1 MTAASRHR
9 YNVGEGQAR
18 AAGAVDAHTASTCLR
33 AAVDVNGGKPESDA
47 PDVDPARGLGAA
59 EAAARLQRDG
69 PNVLPQPE
77 RQSEW
82 AIVASVLREPMLL
95 LLLAATAIYMLLGDP
110 REAGLLAASVFIV
123 VGLTVYQERKTEHAL
138 QALREMG
145 TPRAR
150 VLREGRRRII
160 PASEVVVGDVLLVA
174 EGERVPADAHVIDE
188 TDLYA
193 DESLLTGESV
203 PVRRMAGAAIADD
216 DAWLHASTLVV
227 RGHGRA
233 VVMATGVRTAV
244 GRIGVA
250 LRSIH
255 VEPTPM
261 QREVRQLVVLFAALA
276 LVACVS
282 MSGLYLVLRGGWL
295 PALLSGLTLAMAVI
309 PEEFP
314 VVLAVFLALGAFRMA
329 HRRALVRRTPA
340 IEALGATTVLCTD
353 KTGTLTANRMAVAEL
368 RSSGE
373 ASGLHDLHTPALRHL
388 LEVAALA
395 SRPHSHDPMDS
406 ALHDAAGFVSGAKTR
421 RSHVREYPLSAECPA
436 VAHVWVLADETCM
449 ATCKGAPE
457 IVADLCRLPAGAH
470 RRLMDDVD
478 AMARRGLRVLGVA
491 AADADADAL
500 PDALHGFAYRW
511 LGLVGFADP
520 LRPGVAEA
528 VAEARAAGV
537 RVIMLTGDHLETARA
552 IAFQAGLAT
561 DGEVLLGRDVEA
573 MDDATLARRVR
584 TTSVFARVQPEHKL
598 RLVNAL
604 KRNDEIVAMTG
615 DGVNDAP
622 ALMAAH
628 VGIAMGGRGTDV
640 AREAASIVLLDDNF
654 VTVVGAIRQGRSIYA
669 NIRRAIRYILAV
681 HVPIAGLA
689 LLPIVVGAP
698 LVLLPLHVVFLEL
711 IIDPACSIV
720 FEREVATGDIMR
732 RPPRPPTERLLGV
745 GQLFASL
752 AQGAVMF
759 AAVAVMYAVGQSQ
772 GLPSGQVGS
781 LAFTALVAGNIGLI
795 TLYRSGGS
803 VRATLRNRNVA
814 FTVVALGG
822 LALLVMVTRWSAPAS
837 WFGFSPAPL
846 RWWLLAIGMPLAL
859 AVALKH
865 LRHSQIGIARYKRDS
880 VPGVGWNPRSPGGR

>member
-9 YNVGEGQAR
+9 DIVGVRSSRDADARIASPSAQA
-18 AAGAVDAHTASTCLR
+18 ATDGSDGAR
-33 AAVDVNGGKPESDA
+33 Q
-47 PDVDPARGLGAA
+47 PDPVRGLGAA
-59 EAAARLQRDG
+59 EAAERLQRDG
-69 PNVLPQPE
+69 ANVLPQPE
-77 RQSEW
+77 RRREW

-95 LLLAATAIYMLLGDP
+95 LLLAATAVYVLLGDP
-110 REAGLLAASVFIV
+110 REAGLLAASVFVV
-123 VGLTVYQERKTEHAL
+123 VGLTVYQERKSERAL
-138 QALREMG
+138 QALRELG

-150 VLREGRRRII
+150 VLRDGKPRII
-160 PASEVVVGDVLLVA
+160 ASSEVVVGDMLLVA
-174 EGERVPADAHVIDE
+174 EGERVPADARVLEE

-203 PVRRMAGAAIADD
+203 PVRRSGGAAVADD
-216 DAWLHASTLVV
+216 DALLHASTLVV

-233 VVMATGVRTAV
+233 VVVATGARTAV

-261 QREVRQLVVLFAALA
+261 QQEIRRLVVLFATLA

-282 MSGLYLVLRGGWL
+282 MSVLYLVVRGGWL
-295 PALLSGLTLAMAVI
+295 PALLAGLTLAMAVI

-329 HRRALVRRTPA
+329 QRQALVRRTPA

-368 RSSGE
+368 RSDGE
-373 ASGLHDLHTPALRHL
+373 TGGLHDLHTPALRHL

-395 SRPHSHDPMDS
+395 SRLHSHDPMEN
-406 ALHDAAGFVSGAKTR
+406 ALHDAAGFASDAPAGRT
-421 RSHVREYPLSAECPA
+421 HVREYPLSPECPA
-436 VAHVWVLADETCM
+436 VAHVWRLPDGARIVA
-449 ATCKGAPE
+449 CKGAPE
-457 IVADLCRLPAGAH
+457 TVAELCRLSTEQCRHVMA
-470 RRLMDDVD
+470 DVD
-478 AMARRGLRVLGVA
+478 AMARRGLRVLGA
-491 AADADADAL
+491 AVLDAALPDAL
-500 PDALHGFAYRW
+500 PDALRELPLQW

-520 LRPGVAEA
+520 LRPGAADA

-552 IAFQAGLAT
+552 IAAQAGLAT
-561 DGEVLLGRDVEA
+561 DGEVLLGRDLET
-573 MDDATLARRVR
+573 MDDATLAQRVT
-584 TTSVFARVQPEHKL
+584 TTSVFARVHPEHKL

-604 KRNDEIVAMTG
+604 KRSGEIVAMTG

-654 VTVVGAIRQGRSIYA
+654 VTVVGAIRQGRNIYA
-669 NIRRAIRYILAV
+669 NIRRAVRYILAV

-689 LLPIVVGAP
+689 LLPIVVGGP

-732 RPPRPPTERLLGV
+732 RPPRPPAERLLGI
-745 GQLFASL
+745 GQLLASL
-752 AQGAVMF
+752 GQGAAMF
-759 AAVAVMYAVGQSQ
+759 AAVAAMHALGRSQS
-772 GLPSGQVGS
+772 LAPAQVGS

-795 TLYRSGGS
+795 ALYRSGAS
-803 VRATLRNRNVA
+803 VLATLRNRNVA
-814 FTVVALGG
+814 FSVVAVAG
-822 LALLVMVTRWSAPAS
+822 LLLLVVVTRLPVPAA

-846 RWWLLAIGMPLAL
+846 RWWLLSVALPLAMAVML
-859 AVALKH
+859 KSLRHVRARSADRGAVAA
-865 LRHSQIGIARYKRDS
+865 SAPGSARSR
-880 VPGVGWNPRSPGGR
+880 